1 MNANKHR
8 WMLAL
13 LGLLLL
19 SGCPNPRDDDDTS
32 DDDDDTT
39 ADDDDDDD
47 DTTTGNQAPVVAIT
61 APEDGATLNSP
72 SAVNLAGTAEDPEDG
87 TITGADLVWRSD
99 QDGTLG
105 SGQTLTTPLSEGL
118 HQIELQ
124 ATDSEGATGIDA
136 ISVTVT
142 AVNEAP
148 QAFIDS
154 PSDGSYFVEGS
165 SIELVGHAEDPE
177 EGALSG
183 ASLFWSSSADG
194 ALGSGGT
201 VTMSS
206 PSIGVHTIVLTA
218 VDSQGEEGLASITL
232 EVTPLGQ
239 NVPPTATITAPANGS
254 TWIEN
259 DTISFEGGA
268 TDPEDGLLGGSDIA
282 WSSDLDGSL
291 GTGSPV
297 VTTSL
302 SVGTHTVTLTATDD
316 EGATG
321 SDAITVTV
329 NPPGNT
335 APTVTITGG
344 GGTYVGG
351 DTVTFIGTGTDPE
364 DGTLSGASLEWT
376 SSLDGSLGTGSP
388 LSTSSLSVGSHT
400 ITLVGTDSGGAS
412 ATDQII
418 VAVLQPNTA
427 PNVTITSG
435 GGTYD
440 AGDPISFAGSGSDPE
455 DGALSGTALV
465 WSSNVD
471 GVMGTGAAL
480 TYSSLTVGTHTVTL
494 TGVDSGGLSDSDS
507 TLVTIN
513 LVQVNLP
520 PNAVLTGPTSADT
533 GVSLTFDGSSSADN
547 DGAIVDYTFDFGD
560 GTVLSGTSTSASHT
574 WTATGTWTVTLTVT
588 DDDGATAT
596 DTLLVTI
603 TEAPQL
609 PVIAD
614 QTGEFGSRC
623 DLAIDNSDV
632 PHVVYRNTTHSQLWY
647 AWDGGSQWNTLLVDG
662 PGFDLGGQV
671 ASNFAIAVD
680 SSGNPHFVYYFSDQS
695 TEVHYATWNGAV
707 WTREIVNTT
716 YDRWSDSHLG
726 IALDPANGE
735 RPTVVWTRYNSG
747 DEEPVVAYR
756 TGASSWVESA
766 YSAANSDDDFTGG
779 LAFDGT
785 GTLHLA
791 FEYSPTRVLTWSA
804 SGGFGAEESTG
815 ITNGS
820 YWTPLTL
827 DALDQPVVM
836 TDLQT
841 AHKVGNSWILSAYES
856 FEASYYDIGSNAAG
870 DIRMGVRHSGGIE
883 LGTPTPYWIYDYQ
896 GPMDATPF
904 GVDVDSQAL
913 TRACFFR
920 SGNLMVF

>member
-1 MNANKHR
+1 MYANRHR

-19 SGCPNPRDDDDTS
+19 SGCPNPRDDDDATG
-32 DDDDDTT
+32 DDDDDDAT
-39 ADDDDDDD
+39 AGDDDD

-87 TITGADLVWRSD
+87 TIGGADLVWRSD
-99 QDGTLG
+99 LDGTLG
-105 SGQTLTTPLSEGL
+105 SGQTLTTSLSEGL
-118 HQIELQ
+118 HQLELQ

-142 AVNEAP
+142 AINEAP
-148 QAFIDS
+148 EAFIDS

-165 SIELVGHAEDPE
+165 SIELVGHADDPE
-177 EGALSG
+177 EGALTG

-201 VTMSS
+201 ATMSS

-218 VDSQGEEGLASITL
+218 LDSQGEEGLASITL

-239 NVPPTATITAPANGS
+239 NIPPTATITAPPSGS
-254 TWIEN
+254 TYIDN

-268 TDPEDGLLGGSDIA
+268 TDPEDGLLGGTDIA
-282 WSSDLDGSL
+282 WTSSLDGAL
-291 GTGSPV
+291 GTGSPLA
-297 VTTSL
+297 TSAL
-302 SVGTHTVTLTATDD
+302 GVGSHSITLTATDD
-316 EGATG
+316 DGATG
-321 SDAITVTV
+321 SDTITVTV
-329 NPPGNT
+329 NPPGNA
-335 APTVTITGG
+335 APTVTISAGS
-344 GGTYVGG
+344 GTYVGG
-351 DTVTFIGTGTDPE
+351 DTVTLVGSGTDPE
-364 DGTLSGASLEWT
+364 DGTLSGTDLEWG
-376 SSLDGSLGTGSP
+376 SSLDGALGTGSP
-388 LSTSSLSVGSHT
+388 LATSSLSVGNHT

-412 ATDQII
+412 ATDQ
-418 VAVLQPNTA
+418 VSVTVLQPNTA
-427 PNVTITSG
+427 PTVTITSG
-435 GGTYD
+435 AGTYD
-440 AGDPISFAGSGSDPE
+440 AGDPISLAGGGSDPE
-455 DGALSGTALV
+455 DGALAGTALV

-480 TYSSLTVGTHTVTL
+480 TYSSLSVGTHTVTL
-494 TGVDSGGLSDSDS
+494 TGVDSGGLSDNDS
-507 TLVTIN
+507 ILVTIN
-513 LVQVNLP
+513 PVQVNLP
-520 PNAVLTGPTSADT
+520 PNAVLTGPTSADV

-547 DGAIVDYTFDFGD
+547 DGTIVDYAFDFGD
-560 GTVLSGTSTSASHT
+560 GTVINGGSAAASHT
-574 WTATGTWTVTLTVT
+574 WSATGSWTVTLTVT
-588 DDDGATAT
+588 DDDGATGT
-596 DTLLVTI
+596 DTLPVTT

-623 DLAIDNSDV
+623 DLAVDNADSL
-632 PHVVYRNTTHSQLWY
+632 HVVYRNTTHSQLWY
-647 AWDGGSQWNTLLVDG
+647 AWNSGSLWNTLLVDG

-671 ASNFAIAVD
+671 ATTFAIAVD
-680 SSGNPHFVYYFSDQS
+680 SSGDPHIVYTFSDQS

-707 WTREIVNTT
+707 WTRETVNTT
-716 YDRWSDSHLG
+716 YERWSDSHLG

-735 RPTVVWTRYNSG
+735 RPTVVWTRYTGG

-756 TGASSWVESA
+756 TGASSWVEEV
-766 YSAANSDDDFTGG
+766 YTAANSDDDFTGG
-779 LAFDGT
+779 LAFDST
-785 GTLHLA
+785 GTLHVA
-791 FEYSPTRVLTWSA
+791 FEYSPTSVLTWSA
-804 SGGFGAEESTG
+804 SGGFGAEQSTG
-815 ITNGS
+815 ITNSS

-827 DALDQPVVM
+827 DGLDQPVVM
-836 TDLQT
+836 TDTLT
-841 AHKVGNSWILSAYES
+841 AHKVGSSWILSAYES

-870 DIRMGVRHSGGIE
+870 DIRMGVRHDGGIE
-883 LGTPTPYWIYDYQ
+883 LGTPTPYWVYDYQ
-896 GPMDATPF
+896 GPMDSTPF